1 MILESEG
8 LSDGSNATAQALQH
22 RQPARLIEVL
32 PMGTGSHDNHEPEAN
47 HALTI
52 NVAQSD

>member
-1 MILESEG
+1 MILESEE